1 MEKQTVTIKEAAQ
14 QLGVGLHVIYRAVKN
29 GQIHTI
35 RIGNRLL
42 VPKAVM
48 QRLLADP
55 GPQEPTTDVA
65 MGVQAVEVA
74 SG

>member
-14 QLGVGLHVIYRAVKN
+14 QLGLGHNAIYRAAKN
-29 GQIHTI
+29 GQIPSI
-35 RIGNRLL
+35 RIGNRIL

-55 GPQEPTTDVA
+55 GPQEPTEVVSV
-65 MGVQAVEVA
+65 GLQVVEVA